1 MRTIGFVSLAQGL
14 LTIAVMRTRLPPR
27 KAGPLVEW
35 AALKEVTY
43 VLYCLGMFLNFWGL
57 YFAFYY
63 VRSLMGNRLHCSL
76 TDKLSGWRIWKRYH
90 RTNQ

>member
-14 LTIAVMRTRLPPR
+14 FTIAVMRTRLPPR

-63 VRSLMGNRLHCSL
+63 VRSLIGNRLHVL
-76 TDKLSGWRIWKRYH
+76 TH
-90 RTNQ
+90 